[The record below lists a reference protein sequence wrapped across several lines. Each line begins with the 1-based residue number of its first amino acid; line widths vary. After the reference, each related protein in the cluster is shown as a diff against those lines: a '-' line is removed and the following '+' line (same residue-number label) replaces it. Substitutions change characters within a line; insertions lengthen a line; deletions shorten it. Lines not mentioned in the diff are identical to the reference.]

1 MEEMRKTILVIISI
15 IAIILIGCEK
25 DNNCSSGGGTV
36 ATQILTVPDFDGID
50 LAFSSNVT
58 IKQGVIREVKA
69 IGHPNIISNIT
80 TSVFDNLWVINL
92 EDGCYEDYELSIE
105 ITVPNINRLFLS
117 GSGNMSVNNF
127 TNQNDNL
134 DIEIIGSGN
143 ITLNEFEGIIN
154 LDAILEGSG
163 NFKANNNITT
173 ETITLDISGSGNYSG
188 FEISSDDSTINS
200 SGSGSSELTAIN
212 SLNVS
217 ISGSGDI
224 FYKGTPIIIQNITGP
239 GLLINAN

>member
-1 MEEMRKTILVIISI
+1 MKKTLLVIISI
-15 IAIILIGCEK
+15 IAITFIGCEK
-25 DNNCSSGGGTV
+25 DNNCLSGEGTV
-36 ATQILTVPDFDGID
+36 TTQILTVPDFDGID
-50 LAFSSNVT
+50 LAFSSNVI
-58 IKQGVIREVKA
+58 IKQGAIREIKA
-69 IGHPNIISNIT
+69 TGHPNIISKIT
-80 TSVFDNLWVINL
+80 TSVFGNLWIINL
-92 EDGCYEDYELSIE
+92 VDGCYEDYELSIE

-117 GSGNMSVNNF
+117 GSGDMLVNNF

-173 ETITLDISGSGNYSG
+173 QTMTLDISGSGNYSG
-188 FEISSDDSTINS
+188 FEISSDNSIINS

-212 SLNVS
+212 SLNVI
-217 ISGSGDI
+217 ISGSGDV